1 MSILHPSSGP
11 TSQPGGNGS
20 LRKLLQVATLVS
32 AGALAAC
39 VPETDV
45 DTADVPLPADVGSLA
60 SNYDCLED
68 LEPDN
73 DYDDNPDNDD
83 EPEMVAVYTQVYGHD
98 NLGNPKRNTFFSMS
112 GVTREECAGTVGAI
126 DVSNAFI
133 KLDGELKDTVGT
145 GAESDIT
152 NGTLFIDDLNA
163 GNSSID
169 SGIRMIT
176 VEGELDELSS
186 ATTLWFTPFGLAA
199 DNNYYGVGAAGIKDV
214 ECPNPEAGDESDQ
227 PCTYNVATTF
237 FGE

>member
-1 MSILHPSSGP
+1 MSVLHPSSGP

-20 LRKLLQVATLVS
+20 LRQLLQVATLVG

-45 DTADVPLPADVGSLA
+45 DTASVPLPADVGSLA

-68 LEPDN
+68 LDPANVE
-73 DYDDNPDNDD
+73 
-83 EPEMVAVYTQVYGHD
+83 VLTRVYGHD
-98 NLGNPKRNTFFSMS
+98 SLDNPQRNTFFSMS

-126 DVSNAFI
+126 DVSNAFV

-145 GAESDIT
+145 GTESDIT

-163 GNSSID
+163 GNSSLD

-176 VEGELDELSS
+176 VEGELDELSP
-186 ATTLWFTPFGLAA
+186 ATTLWSVPFGLAD
-199 DNNYYGVGAAGIKDV
+199 DNNYYGVGAMGIKDV
-214 ECPNPEAGDESDQ
+214 QCPNPEAGDESDQ